1 VLVVGA
7 VVARSRGPLLA
18 SPLFGVRFVT
28 ERHMSMLEILQALD
42 SEIENLEAAR
52 SLLSDHSTVKHNVS
66 PEGRA
71 RIAEAVRK
79 RWERERE
86 ASKAQE

>member
-1 VLVVGA
+1 
-7 VVARSRGPLLA
+7 
-18 SPLFGVRFVT
+18 
-28 ERHMSMLEILQALD
+28 MSIPSILQALD
-42 SEIENLEAAR
+42 SEIEKLQVAR
-52 SLLSDHSTVKHNVS
+52 NLLSDHPTVKHNLT

-86 ASKAQE
+86 AQRAKG